1 MTTRALRVEVE
12 AEAMMSLL
20 LDSLV
25 EMNLTNLLV
34 EGLTDFVATT
44 LLYLHLEC
52 HVDLALLDQM

>member
-12 AEAMMSLL
+12 VEAMMSLL

-25 EMNLTNLLV
+25 EMNLTNLL